1 MFYLRDDIDTT
12 IILSCMKKENEYYI
26 LEDKER
32 DEYIKIYSDNHIEHK
47 GYDHIIV
54 KWLDT
59 DYITTVEPKNYIKFP
74 ITFDINS
81 TNLDENN
88 QIDDRDYH
96 FEFNDSDD
104 LINLLVALSRAVE
117 D

>member
-12 IILSCMKKENEYYI
+12 NILSCMKKEDDCYV

-32 DEYIKIYSDNHIEHK
+32 DEYIKIYFDNHVEHK

-54 KWLDT
+54 KWLDGG
-59 DYITTVEPKNYIKFP
+59 YITSVEPKNYIKFP
-74 ITFDINS
+74 IEFDINS

-88 QIDDRDYH
+88 QIDSKDYH
-96 FEFNDSDD
+96 FEFNDRHE
-104 LINLLVALSRAVE
+104 LIDLLVAFSRAVG

>member
-32 DEYIKIYSDNHIEHK
+32 DEYIKIYFDNHIEHK

-54 KWLDT
+54 KWLDS

-74 ITFDINS
+74 FVIEIYSVEKEIIHYT
-81 TNLDENN
+81 
-88 QIDDRDYH
+88 IDSKDQLKEILRRY
-96 FEFNDSDD
+96 FE
-104 LINLLVALSRAVE
+104 ILLN
-117 D
+117 